1 MIMLILAKV
10 MGEDEHHQE
19 TGVARTVGNSIWG
32 NQSRETGAVKGL
44 RIKMKEGRKEFRKEH
59 EFRVHWR
66 EDFWQGSGQGQVGRG
81 PKIPGDL
88 KIKISVVSTVNPSL
102 CLLSAPQH
110 CIGGGGFFPEGDPV
124 QCGDFSSFDWD
135 GYGTHRGY
143 SSSREITEAAV
154 LLFYR

>member
-1 MIMLILAKV
+1 MS
-10 MGEDEHHQE
+10 HHQE

-32 NQSRETGAVKGL
+32 NQLREKGEVKGL
-44 RIKMKEGRKEFRKEH
+44 RIKMNQGRKEFRKEH
-59 EFRVHWR
+59 DFRVHWR
-66 EDFWQGSGQGQVGRG
+66 EDFWQGSGQGQVGGG

-88 KIKISVVSTVNPSL
+88 KIKISVVSTANPSL
-102 CLLSAPQH
+102 CLLPAPQH
-110 CIGGGGFFPEGDPV
+110 CIGGGGFFPESDPV

>member
-1 MIMLILAKV
+1 MGWNPASQPSQSKQPSPSKRAEPWITGPAK
-10 MGEDEHHQE
+10 
-19 TGVARTVGNSIWG
+19 
-32 NQSRETGAVKGL
+32 
-44 RIKMKEGRKEFRKEH
+44 
-59 EFRVHWR
+59 
-66 EDFWQGSGQGQVGRG
+66 
-81 PKIPGDL
+81 PK
-88 KIKISVVSTVNPSL
+88 
-102 CLLSAPQH
+102 H